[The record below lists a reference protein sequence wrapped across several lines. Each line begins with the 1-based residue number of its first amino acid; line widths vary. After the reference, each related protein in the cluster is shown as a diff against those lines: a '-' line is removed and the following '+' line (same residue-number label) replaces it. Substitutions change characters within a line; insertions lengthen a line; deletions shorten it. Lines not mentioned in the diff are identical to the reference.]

1 MEKRPMS
8 TSEESFA
15 YTPGL
20 RVTPLTYIRKI
31 RSLPV
36 KGQILVKVGDRV
48 EFDTIVARCYLEGM
62 PQILKVAELLDVDP
76 EEVPR
81 YLLKKK
87 GDPVKK
93 GEIIARL
100 RAAFGLINKTVL
112 SPIDGYM
119 EDINEITGN
128 ITIREPQRPV
138 EVAAYIRGKI
148 DEVIPQE
155 AAIVGSWAAYL
166 QGIIGF
172 SGERFG
178 ELRVAV
184 SKPEDTLTQDNILES
199 DHGKILVGGSFVTLE
214 ALEKARKIGLKGIIS
229 GGANIEDLEKLI
241 GARMGVA
248 ITGREE
254 LGFTLILTEGFGK
267 LPISDRAFKILKDNE
282 GKIAAINGATQVR
295 AGVLRPEII
304 IPKDVSEKMKIEDES
319 LEEGKMRP
327 GSIIRI
333 IRYPYFGKL
342 GRVVRLPV
350 DLMRIE
356 TESLVRVVE
365 VELTD
370 GTRVMVPR
378 ADVEIVAE

>member
-1 MEKRPMS
+1 MS
-8 TSEESFA
+8 ISEESFA

-36 KGQILVKVGDRV
+36 KGQILVEVGDRV
-48 EFDTIVARCYLEGM
+48 EFDTIVGRCYLEGI
-62 PQILKVAELLDVDP
+62 PQILKVAELLDVDT

-93 GEIIARL
+93 GEVIARL

-112 SPIDGYM
+112 SPIDGYL

-138 EVAAYIRGKI
+138 EVTAYIRGKI
-148 DEVIPQE
+148 DEVIPRE
-155 AAIVGSWAAYL
+155 AAVVGTWAAYV

-178 ELRVAV
+178 ELRIAV
-184 SKPEDTLTQDNILES
+184 SNPEEVLTPDNIFES
-199 DHGKILVGGSFVTLE
+199 DHGKIIVGGAFVNLE
-214 ALEKARKIGLKGIIS
+214 ALEKAKKIGVKGIIC
-229 GGANIEDLEKLI
+229 GGANVEDLEKLL

-254 LGFTLILTEGFGK
+254 LEFTLILTEGFGK
-267 LPISDRAFKILKDNE
+267 LPISDKVFKILKDND
-282 GKIAAINGATQVR
+282 GKNAAINGATQVR

-304 IPKDVSEKMKIEDES
+304 IPKDVSGKMEIMDEGA
-319 LEEGKMRP
+319 EEGKMKS
-327 GSIIRI
+327 GSMIRI
-333 IRYPYFGKL
+333 IRFPYFGKL
-342 GRVVRLPV
+342 GKVIRLPV
-350 DLMRIE
+350 ELMEIE

-365 VELTD
+365 VELE
-370 GTRVMVPR
+370 GGKRVIVPR

>member
-1 MEKRPMS
+1 MS
-8 TSEESFA
+8 ISEESFA

-20 RVTPLTYIRKI
+20 RVTPLTYVRKI

-36 KGQILVKVGDRV
+36 KGQILVKVGDHV
-48 EFDTIVARCYLEGM
+48 EFDTIVARCYLEGI
-62 PQILKVAELLDVDP
+62 PQILKVAELLDVDT

-112 SPIDGYM
+112 SPIDGYV

-128 ITIREPQRPV
+128 ITIREPQRQV
-138 EVAAYIRGKI
+138 EVAAYVRGKI

-155 AAIVGSWAAYL
+155 AAVVGTWAAYV

-184 SKPEDTLTQDNILES
+184 SNPEDILTPDNIFES
-199 DHGKILVGGSFVTLE
+199 DHGKIIVGGSFVNLDT
-214 ALEKARKIGLKGIIS
+214 LEKARKIGVKGIIT
-229 GGANIEDLEKLI
+229 GGASIEDLEKLI
-241 GARMGVA
+241 GTRMGVA

-267 LPISDRAFKILKDNE
+267 LPISDKAFKILKDNE
-282 GKIAAINGATQVR
+282 GKIVAINGATQVR

-304 IPKDVSEKMKIEDES
+304 IPKDLSRKMNIEDEDI
-319 LEEGKMRP
+319 EEGKMKA
-327 GSIIRI
+327 GSIVRI
-333 IRYPYFGKL
+333 IRFPYFGKL
-342 GRVVRLPV
+342 GRVIRLPV
-350 DLMRIE
+350 ELMKIE
-356 TESLVRVVE
+356 TESFVRVVE
-365 VELTD
+365 VELED
-370 GTRVMVPR
+370 GKRVTIPR
-378 ADVEIVAE
+378 ADVEIVTE

>member
-1 MEKRPMS
+1 MS
-8 TSEESFA
+8 ISEESFA

-20 RVTPLTYIRKI
+20 RVTPLTYVRKL
-31 RSLPV
+31 RSLPI
-36 KGQILVKVGDRV
+36 KGQILVKVGDHV
-48 EFDTIVARCYLEGM
+48 EFDTIVARCYLEGI
-62 PQILKVAELLDVDP
+62 PQILKVAELLDVDT

-87 GDPVKK
+87 GEAVKK

-112 SPIDGYM
+112 SPIDGYV

-128 ITIREPQRPV
+128 ITIREPQRTF
-138 EVAAYIRGKI
+138 EVSAYIRGRI

-155 AAIVGSWAAYL
+155 AAVVGSWAAYV

-172 SGERFG
+172 SGEKFG

-184 SKPEDTLTQDNILES
+184 SDPKDILTPDKIFES
-199 DHGKILVGGSFVTLE
+199 DNGKIIVGGSFVNLE
-214 ALEKARKIGLKGIIS
+214 ALEKANKIGVKGIIS
-229 GGANIEDLEKLI
+229 GGADIEDLEKLI
-241 GARMGVA
+241 GSRMGVA

-267 LPISDRAFKILKDNE
+267 LPISDKAFKILKDNE
-282 GKIAAINGATQVR
+282 GRIAAINGATQVR

-304 IPKDVSEKMKIEDES
+304 IPKDVSGKMKIEDETP
-319 LEEGKMRP
+319 EEGKMKA

-333 IRYPYFGKL
+333 IRFPYFGKL
-342 GRVVRLPV
+342 GRVIRLPI
-350 DLMRIE
+350 DLVKIE
-356 TESLVRVVE
+356 TESFVRVVE
-365 VELTD
+365 VELED
-370 GTRVMVPR
+370 GKRVIVPR
-378 ADVEIVAE
+378 ADVEIVTE